1 MLSDRLIPFLN
12 NPMTYKSKNILNFF
26 APVVFL
32 SSGPLLQLRSS
43 SSAPVLFLNFGSL
56 PFSLVIFLSSGPLP
70 QLRSSSSASVV
81 KSTTRWPRIVLSHVE
96 TTQTAL
102 ENTQTHTD
110 YQDYNM
116 VSEVL
121 E

>member
-1 MLSDRLIPFLN
+1 MDVCDINDVRF
-12 NPMTYKSKNILNFF
+12 
-26 APVVFL
+26 PVFM
-32 SSGPLLQLRSS
+32 
-43 SSAPVLFLNFGSL
+43 N
-56 PFSLVIFLSSGPLP
+56 
-70 QLRSSSSASVV
+70 VV